1 MLLIGYWAC
10 KTLTSPHP
18 HPTLRRH
25 VDGDQC
31 KPCRIVTL
39 LIQCIPGFLPPP
51 HYLSG
56 YLLDESPVHAG
67 GGPHRNGGMLPPA
80 QEQVVIH
87 FLSESSGRNK
97 FERRSYLISVDN
109 KLVSIKKFFVRIA
122 NRSCFFVHRCS
133 LIIDSVEV
141 LI

>member
-18 HPTLRRH
+18 SPPRRWGPMQTLPNRNAF
-25 VDGDQC
+25 D
-31 KPCRIVTL
+31 TMYT
-39 LIQCIPGFLPPP
+39 GFSAPPP
-51 HYLSG
+51 YYLSG

-109 KLVSIKKFFVRIA
+109 KLVFIKKFFVRIA